1 MVMMKRKAEEDA
13 DRLTEK
19 EGERGRE
26 RGRERKRERNKSD
39 DFDPIRPSVRFHLSS
54 ANRTRVYISI
64 DSFLTPASRATP
76 IHSS

>member
-1 MVMMKRKAEEDA
+1 MKRKAEEDA

-19 EGERGRE
+19 EGE